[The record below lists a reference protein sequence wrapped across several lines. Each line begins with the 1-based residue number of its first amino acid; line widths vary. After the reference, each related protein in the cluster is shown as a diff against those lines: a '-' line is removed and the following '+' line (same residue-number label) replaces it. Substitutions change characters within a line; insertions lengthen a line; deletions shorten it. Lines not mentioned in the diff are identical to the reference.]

1 MAVEALLIFATCPVH
16 TMCISCLSPSSVL
29 LSFRTDAP
37 PYALAPRKYRD
48 ARRRTKEPK
57 KLGRDACHV
66 AVAVW
71 GGEPCVMNADGG
83 VAEHG
88 GRGRCRQQP
97 RGGVGERRGRASCFM
112 LGVRCALPLVELLHL
127 AVLCLWP

>member
-1 MAVEALLIFATCPVH
+1 MQEEEQ
-16 TMCISCLSPSSVL
+16 
-29 LSFRTDAP
+29 
-37 PYALAPRKYRD
+37 KN
-48 ARRRTKEPK
+48 PK
-57 KLGRDACHV
+57 SWGVTACHV

-97 RGGVGERRGRASCFM
+97 RGGVGEGPGLL